1 MKGVGK
7 FGEVMAG
14 EKGKVSYDEVAARL
28 EKIIHS
34 GSQRKP
40 ITDFVC
46 RELRKIPHYT
56 WVGIYNVD
64 GSELV
69 LASWSGPSATLHLRI
84 PIGEGICGAAVK
96 DKATVIVPDVND
108 DPRYLQ
114 CFINTRAEMV
124 VPILRDGAAIAE
136 IDIDSDQLN
145 AFTPTDK
152 EFVEWVAA
160 ELLRI
165 LEDRASQAELAP
177 DANERVN
184 LVRRRQF
191 VRGHEAG
198 DGLRVDDAVLA
209 LGPVGVF
216 DEPRG
221 LHLLQMM
228 GERRRRD
235 GHLFEDLLVGRPLPF
250 HEEVN
255 HLQGYR
261 LPQEREDLLL
271 RLREGGPELR
281 LTRRRSRIEA
291 LVLSVHRGRD
301 QLVLLEEP
309 EMVVR
314 QGDGQVQGS
323 R

>member
-1 MKGVGK
+1 MPGRESFVMKFHKPYPGLDRSMERRAEMKGVGK

-84 PIGEGICGAAVK
+84 PAGEGICGAAVAEK
-96 DKATVIVPDVND
+96 GTGIGPNVND

-114 CFINTRAEMV
+114 CFINTQDEMV

-165 LEDRASQAELAP
+165 L
-177 DANERVN
+177 
-184 LVRRRQF
+184 
-191 VRGHEAG
+191 
-198 DGLRVDDAVLA
+198 
-209 LGPVGVF
+209 
-216 DEPRG
+216 
-221 LHLLQMM
+221 
-228 GERRRRD
+228 
-235 GHLFEDLLVGRPLPF
+235 
-250 HEEVN
+250 
-255 HLQGYR
+255 
-261 LPQEREDLLL
+261 
-271 RLREGGPELR
+271 
-281 LTRRRSRIEA
+281 
-291 LVLSVHRGRD
+291 
-301 QLVLLEEP
+301 
-309 EMVVR
+309 
-314 QGDGQVQGS
+314 
-323 R
+323 

>member
-64 GSELV
+64 GAELV
-69 LASWSGPSATLHLRI
+69 LASWSGPSACPLCLAD
-84 PIGEGICGAAVK
+84 PVP

-136 IDIDSDQLN
+136 IDIDSDQQN

-165 LEDRASQAELAP
+165 L
-177 DANERVN
+177 
-184 LVRRRQF
+184 
-191 VRGHEAG
+191 
-198 DGLRVDDAVLA
+198 
-209 LGPVGVF
+209 
-216 DEPRG
+216 
-221 LHLLQMM
+221 
-228 GERRRRD
+228 
-235 GHLFEDLLVGRPLPF
+235 
-250 HEEVN
+250 
-255 HLQGYR
+255 
-261 LPQEREDLLL
+261 
-271 RLREGGPELR
+271 
-281 LTRRRSRIEA
+281 
-291 LVLSVHRGRD
+291 
-301 QLVLLEEP
+301 
-309 EMVVR
+309 
-314 QGDGQVQGS
+314 
-323 R
+323 